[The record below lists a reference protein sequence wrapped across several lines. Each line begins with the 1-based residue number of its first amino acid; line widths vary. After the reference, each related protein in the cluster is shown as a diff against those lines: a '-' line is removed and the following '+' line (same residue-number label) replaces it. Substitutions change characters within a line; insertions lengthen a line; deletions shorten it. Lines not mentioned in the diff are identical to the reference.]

1 MGSSEEEEKKRQIEL
16 NLKLAPNKKR
26 PNQKHVSRACLQC
39 RKRHFKCDGLLPLCD
54 RCVKAGKVCTY
65 VESHRGGLRKKGVS
79 VKKMKESPPG
89 LIPDMEDFSVPS
101 RPSPGSPMSDKAM
114 LDALY
119 KFPCLTGKDG
129 KCANANCPTKMAPL
143 RATSSAS
150 PENPTTSG
158 ELEIVNG
165 PRRRKPNCKCGGT
178 LSPVLRD
185 IKEMDFS
192 VDIETSDHL
201 LNPDTFD
208 RRDIIANYY
217 RTFHRFNPLLPP
229 LEEIDTYLENPLVA
243 LELLFIMKI
252 IADGQMNT
260 LYSDGSSAI
269 GDVLAQCLNIVKF
282 QNAND
287 LITIQVLLLV
297 SVVAHISSLHD
308 LSKQVRHL
316 CISMLEE
323 LQIDNIDGPIVPDTQ
338 QGAAP
343 LKVYTSPRLQHIS
356 RESIADN
363 ARRTYWE
370 LYYLDVN
377 IGSADGRTLTEFA
390 AINSNVNYPIFPPVS
405 TFDYK
410 TRSEAAQLV
419 SDAVSMNIAIINKAP
434 FESLL
439 LQLRASLSNWE
450 LRLEDPHFFNTPYL
464 VDSMG
469 AVNEGIHQ
477 AMLLY
482 NHARIF
488 VHRPFSFLWNIKS
501 PQNPECG
508 KDMLKSK
515 HLQVDVTVD
524 SFAFETRKTIDA
536 ADSIIRIL
544 VRTNPAD
551 ILKRTSLFACSLAL
565 ASLVHLSSYIWIE
578 NLQKSKDIRFTGPGG
593 FGDADLRNFSKSI
606 LMSITALHQISLH
619 WNLSG
624 KLGRHIRESLHQFRP
639 KLYSEIKD
647 LLPQIEMSIT
657 KMRLSDEEPDDEK
670 CSAHLDRDTRASSYG
685 DTEDHSE
692 SRPSSL
698 FDNQSDKYL
707 DSQVGHINSLNNLI
721 SVEGDNYE
729 YYDSGDI
736 SPISDTGCDW
746 IDKALLD
753 FA

>member
-1 MGSSEEEEKKRQIEL
+1 MGSAEEEEKKHQMEL
-16 NLKLAPNKKR
+16 NLQLAPPKKR

-39 RKRHFKCDGLLPLCD
+39 RKRHFKCDGLLPQCD
-54 RCVKAGKVCTY
+54 RCVKTGKICTY

-79 VKKMKESPPG
+79 VKKLKKESPPG
-89 LIPDMEDFSVPS
+89 LIPDMEDLSVPPRTAPDAS
-101 RPSPGSPMSDKAM
+101 MSDRAM

-119 KFPCLTGKDG
+119 KFPCLSGKDG

-143 RATSSAS
+143 RTSSSVSSNS
-150 PENPTTSG
+150 PSTPG

-165 PRRRKPNCKCGGT
+165 ARRKRPSCKCGGT
-178 LSPVLRD
+178 EVPVLRD
-185 IKEMDFS
+185 IKDVDFL
-192 VDIETSDHL
+192 VDIQTSDNL
-201 LNPDTFD
+201 LDPDSFD
-208 RRDIIANYY
+208 RREIVANYY

-229 LEEIDTYLENPLVA
+229 LDEIDTYLANALVA
-243 LELLFIMKI
+243 QELLFIMKI
-252 IADGQMNT
+252 VGDGQMTSKYNAG
-260 LYSDGSSAI
+260 GSVV

-297 SVVAHISSLHD
+297 SVIAHTSSLHD

-323 LQIDNIDGPIVPDTQ
+323 LQIENIDGPIAPDSQ
-338 QGAAP
+338 QKDLP

-363 ARRTYWE
+363 ARRTFWE
-370 LYYLDVN
+370 LFYLDVN
-377 IGSADGRTLTEFA
+377 IGSADGRTLSEFA
-390 AINSNVNYPIFPPVS
+390 AMKANVNYPIFPPVS
-405 TFDYK
+405 KFDYK

-419 SDAVSMNIAIINKAP
+419 SDAVSMNVAIINKAP
-434 FESLL
+434 FESRL

-450 LRLEDPHFFNTPYL
+450 MRLDDPHFFNTPYL
-464 VDSMG
+464 VDSLG
-469 AVNEGIHQ
+469 TVNEGIHQ

-536 ADSIIRIL
+536 ADSIIRVL
-544 VRTNPAD
+544 MRTNSAD
-551 ILKRTSLFACSLAL
+551 ILKRTPLFACSLAL

-578 NLQKSKDIRFTGPGG
+578 NLQKNKDMRFLGPGG
-593 FGDADLRNFSKSI
+593 FGDGDLRNFSKSI
-606 LMSITALHQISLH
+606 QMAITALHQISLH
-619 WNLSG
+619 WHLSG
-624 KLGRHIRESLHQFRP
+624 RLGSHIRESLHQFRP

-647 LLPQIEMSIT
+647 LLPQIEMDIT
-657 KMRLSDEEPDDEK
+657 KMHLSDDSHDFKSSVP
-670 CSAHLDRDTRASSYG
+670 LNRDTRASSH
-685 DTEDHSE
+685 DTDNQSE
-692 SRPSSL
+692 TRSSSL
-698 FDNQSDKYL
+698 FDTQSVKDA
-707 DSQVGHINSLNNLI
+707 DIQEGHLNSLSNLI
-721 SVEGDNYE
+721 SVEGDLYP

-753 FA
+753 FE